1 MSAYKE
7 ATFLE
12 NWIEGVKVAGPSLF
26 GDRSDPDLANSKWDL
41 RPRMTEIERRI
52 LTMSRGEA
60 VFLAAM
66 VCFYNDEDG
75 AVLLKKIVDQHDFG
89 ICTVAAALDED
100 RRRIIADLFANYSG
114 W

>member
-1 MSAYKE
+1 MSAFKE
-7 ATFLE
+7 ALFLE
-12 NWIEGVKVAGPSLF
+12 NWIAGVKLAGPSLF
-26 GDRSDPDLANSKWDL
+26 GEGS
-41 RPRMTEIERRI
+41 RPRLADVERRI

-75 AVLLKKIVDQHDFG
+75 ALLLKKVIDQHDFG
-89 ICTVAAALDED
+89 ICTVAASLDEV
-100 RRRIIADLFANYSG
+100 RRAIIADLFATYSG

>member
-1 MSAYKE
+1 MSAFKE
-7 ATFLE
+7 TMFLE
-12 NWIEGVKVAGPSLF
+12 NWIAGVKLAGPSLF
-26 GDRSDPDLANSKWDL
+26 GEGSDPDLASSKWDL
-41 RPRMTEIERRI
+41 RPRLADVERRI

-75 AVLLKKIVDQHDFG
+75 ALLLKKVIDQHDFG
-89 ICTVAAALDED
+89 ICTVAASLDEV
-100 RRRIIADLFANYSG
+100 RRAIIADLFATYSG

>member
-7 ATFLE
+7 AMFLE

-26 GDRSDPDLANSKWDL
+26 GEGFDPALASSKWDL
-41 RPRMTEIERRI
+41 RPRSADIERRI

-66 VCFYNDEDG
+66 LCFYNDEDG
-75 AVLLKKIVDQHDFG
+75 AVLLKRIVDQHDFG

-100 RRRIIADLFANYSG
+100 RRRIIADLFANHSG